1 MALLEVKE
9 VVKRFGGVT
18 AVQGISFSVQEG
30 EIFAL
35 IGPNGSGKTTLFNL
49 MTGVF
54 PPTSGSIYFLDQRID
69 GWPTHKIISL
79 GMGRTFQV
87 VRPLK
92 RMSVLDNVMVGAFLH
107 TSDMREA
114 RTLSLQVLEET
125 GLIDR
130 ANEEARSLPIALRKR
145 LEIAR
150 ALATRPKLLLL
161 DEVAAG
167 LNPKE
172 VEKVMELM
180 VEVNR
185 RGTTIILVE
194 HVMKVVLGVAT
205 RALAIN
211 FGRPIAEGSPREVV
225 RHPEVITA
233 YLGERHA
240 AH

>member
-1 MALLEVKE
+1 MALLEVKG

-18 AVQGISFSVQEG
+18 AVNNISFSINEG
-30 EIFAL
+30 EIYAL

-54 PPTSGSIYFLDQRID
+54 TPTNGSIYFLNQRID
-69 GWPTHKIISL
+69 GWPTHKIIAL

-92 RMSVLDNVMVGAFLH
+92 RMTVLDNVMVGAFLH
-107 TSDMREA
+107 TGHKKEA
-114 RTLSLQVLEET
+114 RDLSLQVLKET
-125 GLIDR
+125 GLIERVYD
-130 ANEEARSLPIALRKR
+130 EARSLPIALRKR

-150 ALATRPKLLLL
+150 ALATRPKLILL

-180 VEVNR
+180 VEMNR
-185 RGTTIILVE
+185 RGITIILVE

-211 FGRPIAEGSPREVV
+211 FGRPIVEGSPYDVV